1 MADAIAKGIIDIGV
15 KGSKSVDKVLK
26 STRELRQVIK
36 DLNSKPITLN
46 KLLTGEGT
54 KTQQVIRAVTTEIN
68 NYTRAVVNG
77 TKALADNEASL
88 VRQSSAFSRVAAN
101 AKIGSTQYTNAVQ
114 AQEKAEQKL
123 RLAQFKRLKAQ
134 QQLYGLGRL
143 SDTESFKG
151 VPELLKFRTEIPN
164 TIAALTAY
172 RGELQN
178 VFELVDRGSTEYQD
192 LGNAIKKVT
201 NELNKQKLKTVKIP
215 QITSTPTGL
224 TGKEGT
230 LKEAKRLQE
239 GINALSVANIKA
251 TIGVKQAQFSYNLEL
266 LKARATQLAL
276 NADINAAKG
285 AWNGVLSVLKRGTGL
300 LGGLLGGKA
309 GKLGQAAGIIG
320 ISSAVEQLV
329 QKVPLLSQKWKDNI
343 QTTAN
348 WVQRSTEG
356 IAAVSLAYS
365 GLSNALSAAAWVS
378 GAVSGFVRF
387 EQVAVETFHK
397 VNAARIQMERDSST
411 FQQNTLLQNIFGPL
425 SQMLRGRMGNKLKEI
440 YGGKDAGFDEGG
452 AFRGMSDRTPYG
464 ERLANELENAR
475 EKLAGLRSDNDEF
488 ADQVKKVVT
497 LEARVTEEIEKQNKV
512 KEETLAVQRKLQ
524 SMEARDKDPN
534 RKNKETEDQIAAG
547 VQANKN
553 ADERMR
559 RLEEERKARLQL
571 IRDEREALRKTFR
584 QEAQQRA
591 KQSQKRMQAVGRFG
605 ENVMLGAGFPML
617 FGGGVGAVGGGLT
630 GAVTQSVMGSKGFGA
645 QILFSAVGQQLD
657 AFAQQARELG
667 DALKRPSEA
676 LTALADMGII
686 VDETFQKEIDTLV
699 ERGQTA
705 EAMIRVN
712 KELAKTIGTD
722 GVEKLTALDT
732 AWDEM
737 GDELAKLRLQV
748 MSDLIPAAMAV
759 IELVKKFVDSV
770 GGQRLRSKAQELN
783 PEAYAQAEKEAAKAA
798 IAANP
803 KKGLLDSLF
812 TNLFG
817 VAATDVTQGPVAD
830 AYYKSL
836 TQGSKE
842 IIQKEMPG
850 YLGIETTKPLGSEGV
865 TGMNIGGLGKDGS
878 KTKLQILEEER
889 KHLERSLQIGS
900 KAAEQEREALE
911 ILKEQNTV
919 NNTSLE
925 LGETKILQNIK
936 ERDQLKEQ
944 LEMWNQIKDTIAG
957 GLTDAIMGLIDGT
970 KTLSESLAGIL
981 KQIAQILINKA
992 LTTWIGSFGEGGKVV
1007 GSVGD
1012 IAPPVYA
1019 AEGAYWTNGIKPF
1032 STGGLVTRPTL
1043 GLIGEAGEDEYIIP
1057 SSKMQGAMER
1067 YSAGARGQG
1076 VIPGGGTV
1084 ASGSGV
1090 SSTPTVVNYTG
1101 PVLSFN
1107 SEAYV
1112 PKSAIPEIIN
1122 SAARRG
1128 AQEGESK
1135 VFSKLKNSRSQRSR
1149 IGL

>member
-15 KGSKSVDKVLK
+15 KGSKSVEKVLK
-26 STRELRQVIK
+26 NTRELRQVIK
-36 DLNSKPITLN
+36 DLNSTPITLN
-46 KLLTGEGT
+46 KLLAGEGT
-54 KTQQVIRAVTTEIN
+54 KTQQVIRAVTNEIN

-101 AKIGSTQYTNAVQ
+101 AKIGSTKYTNAVQ

-425 SQMLRGRMGNKLKEI
+425 SQMLKGRMGNKLKEI

-475 EKLAGLRSDNDEF
+475 EKLAGLRSDNDKF

-497 LEARVTEEIEKQNKV
+497 LEARVTEEVEKQNKV

-534 RKNKETEDQIAAG
+534 RKSKETEDQIAAG

-553 ADERMR
+553 FDERMR
-559 RLEEERKARLQL
+559 QIQEEREARLQL
-571 IRDEREALRKTFR
+571 IRDEQEALRKKFR
-584 QEAQQRA
+584 QEAQERA

-657 AFAQQARELG
+657 AFAQKARELG
-667 DALKRPSEA
+667 DALNRPSEA

-737 GDELAKLRLQV
+737 GDQLAKIKLQV
-748 MSDLIPAAMAV
+748 MSDLIPAALTV
-759 IELVKKFVDSV
+759 IDLVKKFVDSV
-770 GGQRLRSKAQELN
+770 GGNRIRQKA
-783 PEAYAQAEKEAAKAA
+783 KD
-798 IAANP
+798 I
-803 KKGLLDSLF
+803 DI
-812 TNLFG
+812 
-817 VAATDVTQGPVAD
+817 D
-830 AYYKSL
+830 AYNAAHGKV
-836 TQGSKE
+836 SKE
-842 IIQKEMPG
+842 ITKEFGFWATDKSKEEYWRRMTESSKGIIMKNEPG
-850 YLGIETTKPLGSEGV
+850 WLGADNTGALGANAV
-865 TGMNIGGLGKDGS
+865 TGLNTGGIAKDGS
-878 KTKLQILEEER
+878 KTKLQTLEEER
-889 KHLERSLQIGS
+889 KHLERSLEIGS

-911 ILKEQNTV
+911 IYNEQKNV
-919 NNTSLE
+919 
-925 LGETKILQNIK
+925 LGEKLKLNQDDFLGLVK
-936 ERDQLKEQ
+936 KRDELKEQ

-992 LTTWIGSFGEGGKVV
+992 LTSWIGGLNFGAAQGGVTT

-1012 IAPPVYA
+1012 IVPAFGSNVA
-1019 AEGAYWTNGIKPF
+1019 AQGAYWTNGIKPF
-1032 STGGLVTRPTL
+1032 ANGGLITRPTI
-1043 GLIGEAGEDEYIIP
+1043 GLVGEAGEDEYIIP

-1067 YSAGARGQG
+1067 YSAGARGQA

-1090 SSTPTVVNYTG
+1090 SSSPTVVNYTG

-1128 AQEGESK
+1128 AQEGQSK
-1135 VFSKLKNSRSQRSR
+1135 VMSQLKNSRSQRSR